1 MGRRMRCAADEE
13 TAMTMQIRETKQFA
27 FSMPVE
33 DINYAFNISAATRT
47 EAVNKLSTA
56 LKTILDELQAME
68 KVRAN

>member
-1 MGRRMRCAADEE
+1 
-13 TAMTMQIRETKQFA
+13 MTMQIRETKQFA